1 MKDPNQ
7 MHFMQKLDIS
17 YPLKNLKSFNNFV
30 LCATEEY
37 ARNNFMGINRKKTK
51 VMVFNPCKSWNFIPE
66 IVLDNQEIEMVEKM
80 KLIDVMVKSNLSWT
94 QNTELMTKNAYKRLC
109 SLRRLNVMGTTVP
122 NMKDV
127 FMKWGSNPV

>member
-1 MKDPNQ
+1 
-7 MHFMQKLDIS
+7 
-17 YPLKNLKSFNNFV
+17 
-30 LCATEEY
+30 
-37 ARNNFMGINRKKTK
+37 MGINRKKTK